1 VLDQRLEDLRPQV
14 RVHVG
19 GPLQQRVRA
28 LEARLE
34 QLDGLGLACRDVLEV
49 PGKDAVD
56 APGVDR
62 REHLLPVLDLLGG
75 GRLGVAQAVE
85 RLLDALEVGDDG
97 LDAGVD
103 VGGVVE
109 RRGEEVFFFFLRG
122 GYFEGFFV
130 DFLRVPV
137 RRRGGSLEWPRLF
150 SLAPLFT
157 GETNVSPVKRERR
170 RRRRWKS
177 NEVDVGKRRRRRG
190 SLKLALSPFIPS
202 SGDSSRTTSTR
213 SALVPPALSAFSF
226 LPRPLCRLDR
236 VEKGTLVQ
244 GEARFRTR
252 KRENARGMNAI
263 FFPLFFEERR

>member
-1 VLDQRLEDLRPQV
+1 
-14 RVHVG
+14 
-19 GPLQQRVRA
+19 
-28 LEARLE
+28 
-34 QLDGLGLACRDVLEV
+34 
-49 PGKDAVD
+49 
-56 APGVDR
+56 
-62 REHLLPVLDLLGG
+62 VLDLLGG

-157 GETNVSPVKRERR
+157 GETFVSPVKRAGAKEA
-170 RRRRWKS
+170 K
-177 NEVDVGKRRRRRG
+177 E
-190 SLKLALSPFIPS
+190 
-202 SGDSSRTTSTR
+202 
-213 SALVPPALSAFSF
+213 
-226 LPRPLCRLDR
+226 
-236 VEKGTLVQ
+236 VEKQRSGRW
-244 GEARFRTR
+244 EEEE
-252 KRENARGMNAI
+252 KREEA
-263 FFPLFFEERR
+263 